1 MNTLRQGAPNGSNG
15 SHGVKPRL
23 CLAAG
28 AATTLSGSTDVPAVF
43 GANSGE
49 VQTYALAFSQLPKVS
64 TVSSTLLL
72 GVFIVG
78 RGRRGH
84 GPQ

>member
-1 MNTLRQGAPNGSNG
+1 M
-15 SHGVKPRL
+15 
-23 CLAAG
+23 
-28 AATTLSGSTDVPAVF
+28 
-43 GANSGE
+43 
-49 VQTYALAFSQLPKVS
+49 YALAFSQLPKVS